1 MSVEHQ
7 YTYWHRGRGLYE
19 LDQDSV
25 DNTPE
30 EFKDLYLPSIII
42 AGNQV
47 TFGGDVYG
55 YISKQHKY
63 KYVQSEKYT
72 KPRTHTVF
80 TVKLR

>member
-1 MSVEHQ
+1 MSAEHQ

-25 DNTPE
+25 DNAPE
-30 EFKDLYLPSIII
+30 EFKDLYLPNIII

-47 TFGGDVYG
+47 IFGGQVYG
-55 YISKQHKY
+55 YISKRRKY
-63 KYVQSEKYT
+63 KYVWDEKYT

-80 TVKLR
+80 TVGLR